1 MSTKAEWAEL
11 FESVHGRKPSP
22 QEFLDAKA
30 TDFDTSALVR
40 SSDICRSTS

>member
-22 QEFLDAKA
+22 KNFWMLKQLTLIQVLWLLKQH
-30 TDFDTSALVR
+30 L
-40 SSDICRSTS
+40 

>member
-22 QEFLDAKA
+22 QEFWTLKQLILIL
-30 TDFDTSALVR
+30 AL
-40 SSDICRSTS
+40 